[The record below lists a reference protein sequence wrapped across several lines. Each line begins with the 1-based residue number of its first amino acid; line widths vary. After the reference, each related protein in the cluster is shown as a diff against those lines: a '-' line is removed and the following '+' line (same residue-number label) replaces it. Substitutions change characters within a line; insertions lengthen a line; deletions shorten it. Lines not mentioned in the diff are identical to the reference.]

1 MLTRVLRAGMLVGLA
16 LLLAPGVARA
26 AEFRS
31 GNTAVVGPGETV
43 DGDVYLT
50 GATVRVEGQVRGDVF
65 AAGQTIL
72 VTGRVEGGVTAAGA
86 TVSIDGQVGG
96 GVRAA
101 GGMVRVAGQVQRDLL
116 AGAGQV
122 EITPAARIGGDL
134 VVNSGLVTLDGQVGG
149 SVTGTVG
156 TVQLNG
162 GVGRDVSLV
171 VESLTLGPSSRI
183 GGVLQY
189 RSEREASIAS
199 GAQVGTNRGR
209 VPSGAPS
216 SPTPQEQAFALA
228 WGVVRS
234 FLAVAGLGLVGLL
247 FAPGPLIASREALRR
262 RPLAS
267 LVAGL
272 VTGLLFPV
280 VLVVLL
286 ILTFLLAQLPLL
298 VVTTALVVSGLV
310 AAGTV
315 VAFWLGGILSGPLRS
330 RIPAWLQLLL
340 GALVLA
346 LLSAVPWLNL
356 LVAVVVAV
364 IGLGAVMVALLEGR
378 RAAALGAATT

>member
-31 GNTAVVGPGETV
+31 GNTAVIGSGETV

-50 GATVRVEGQVRGDVF
+50 GATVRVEGQVRGDDF

-72 VTGRVEGGVTAAGA
+72 VTGRVDGGVTAAGA

-134 VVNSGLVTLDGQVGG
+134 VVSSGLVILDGQVGG
-149 SVTGTVG
+149 SFTGTVG

-171 VESLTLGPSSRI
+171 VESLALGPSSRI
-183 GGVLQY
+183 GGALQY

-199 GAQVGTNRGR
+199 GAQVGTTRGR
-209 VPSGAPS
+209 LPSGAPP
-216 SPTPQEQAFALA
+216 SPTPQEQGFAFA

-247 FAPGPLIASREALRR
+247 LAPGPLIASREALRR

-267 LVAGL
+267 LGAGL

-315 VAFWLGGILSGPLRS
+315 VAFWLGGILSRLLPL

-346 LLSAVPWLNL
+346 LVSAVPWLNL
-356 LVAVVVAV
+356 LVGVVVAV
-364 IGLGAVMVALLEGR
+364 VGLGAVMVALLEGR
-378 RAAALGAATT
+378 RAAAPGATTT